1 FQDTLVDATIAIDP
15 PSAEPDAKSAGT
27 TEKPDANSAART
39 EKPDAHSAATAE
51 KPDAYSASTTKK
63 PDADST
69 GTTKKPDAD
78 SAAVKPDAVMQE
90 PAAEGADLPEALQQK
105 ARGFYAAAHGLDL
118 SSVTIQQVASSTE
131 GVYFWAT
138 KDQDASAR
146 GSGSQQMKRAMKW
159 RPDMAAAYAVLTD
172 SMKQDFRR
180 GWMATK
186 KFDFVTSRR
195 TSTTSFRKRRE
206 EAGKFVT
213 RLQLTNI
220 LGGTQEPEAIQQ
232 ASRYISMCTQPS
244 LKEYCTQYND
254 WLGAETYFWV
264 ETLISSCNLQEWTN
278 TVTVETTD
286 TVSGSMAAKVTA
298 CKAMRAYAV
307 HHNKQLQEVTEEAV
321 ASSSLGLKGWA
332 ELYDG
337 MPQEAQ
343 KSFPKSDGS
352 NNQPFEATGNTAVQ
366 KAKRAKVAVDPAGAG
381 DAVPP
386 STEDDKAGGKTKV
399 KKDQT
404 ASKKEKEIKE
414 FLAMEQSSDVTMSRV
429 MGEIGRNAAGWSWA
443 TDLIGTYKQ
452 HRTQVLKLYCDN
464 TEFQSL
470 KIAALS
476 PKESQKLKKEFG
488 DSYVSKLVEFVTVL
502 GPAIEQ
508 MSRCAL
514 QVQEMATAK
523 DAASKNASASKPKAK
538 AKSKSKLRRSNSTKS
553 LASVA

>member
-1 FQDTLVDATIAIDP
+1 
-15 PSAEPDAKSAGT
+15 
-27 TEKPDANSAART
+27 
-39 EKPDAHSAATAE
+39 
-51 KPDAYSASTTKK
+51 
-63 PDADST
+63 
-69 GTTKKPDAD
+69 
-78 SAAVKPDAVMQE
+78 MQE

-337 MPQEAQ
+337 MPQEAH

-523 DAASKNASASKPKAK
+523 DVFRFTGCKQQVFGREFEAGNPLCTQVSWRAVSQYAVGYGLSDDWLREEDQGEIDAAAAEFRRFLLGKYTDGSFTAADTCLLAYYHTQSGGRGAEDFALAPDQASTHGSQHLKPL
-538 AKSKSKLRRSNSTKS
+538 KLQ
-553 LASVA
+553 